1 MTDTSVYQSLG
12 RKESAAFSPN
22 NGPIVEES
30 YWGFS
35 VLGTTRG
42 LVSHYISQGVALF
55 FGAAFLAAMIGLWIL
70 PGAAVQSDSLTMRL
84 GLTAFFGIIS
94 WILINFANRG
104 VVSEIQIDCNLCEV
118 REVLKNRVGK
128 STLVGQ
134 FSFDSFDGITI
145 DRSSGDKE
153 DVALSLNSVD
163 PAKHIH
169 IARGSEA
176 QIGVLYGRLTRDL
189 MLEQPSRTFAAVTPQ
204 PLG

>member
-1 MTDTSVYQSLG
+1 MTDASVYQSLV
-12 RKESAAFSPN
+12 RKESAAFSPS

-35 VLGTTRG
+35 VKDTTRG
-42 LVSHYISQGVALF
+42 LVFHYVSQGVALF
-55 FGAAFLAAMIGLWIL
+55 LGAAFLAAMIGLWIL

-94 WILINFANRG
+94 WLFINYANRG
-104 VVSEIQIDCNLCEV
+104 VVSEIQIDCNLC
-118 REVLKNRVGK
+118 EVLKNRVGK

-134 FSFDSFDGITI
+134 FSFDSFDVIKI

-189 MLEQPSRTFAAVTPQ
+189 MLEQPSSTFAAVAPQ
-204 PLG
+204 PLH